1 MSKRGRLAQS
11 FEVRTQA
18 TAVAAR
24 AGRAKEAKLNSIF
37 GLPPKLHKPTLPRR
51 ALGCHQQQL
60 PSAAISA
67 APSLNG
73 RQDGE
78 QVKVRWDLKIPDNTR
93 SSGEQSL

>member
-37 GLPPKLHKPTLPRR
+37 GLPPKLDRPTLPRL
-51 ALGCHQQQL
+51 ALGCHHQQL

-67 APSLNG
+67 ALLLNR
-73 RQDGE
+73 RQDSE
-78 QVKVRWDLKIPDNTR
+78 REKVRGGLKTPDNTR
-93 SSGEQSL
+93 SSGE